1 METLMEII
9 LKEMKSIIEV
19 ARRELER
26 KEAEAKEKLAVL
38 NSLLNAYDRLEA
50 QAKKTEKP

>member
-1 METLMEII
+1 MDAAMETI

-50 QAKKTEKP
+50 QTKKVEKP